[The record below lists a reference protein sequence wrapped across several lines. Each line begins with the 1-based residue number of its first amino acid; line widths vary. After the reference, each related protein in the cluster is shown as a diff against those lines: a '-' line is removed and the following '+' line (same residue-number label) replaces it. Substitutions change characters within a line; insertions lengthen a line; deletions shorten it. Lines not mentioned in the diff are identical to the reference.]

1 MSMVRM
7 AFVLAVPALLTAP
20 APIALSTTDDAP
32 QWNVQ
37 FNATVYGDFT
47 LVGNTVMSCPHA
59 QEGPV
64 KPKHP
69 PEACAEA
76 QQRKGSGAGALNN
89 SYFMSWSDVD
99 SDDATFNSSS
109 ARLSVPAGAD
119 VAYAK
124 LGWAGAAGNR
134 DGVPCGTDKSAT
146 PPGAPQEQAVSL
158 TVNDDAA
165 TRIGPD
171 RFTFTAD
178 DVGLSRTDQQF
189 YSGDADVT
197 KEFNGVHG
205 DATVT
210 VGNVWTPRGFDCFG
224 GWSLTV
230 VWKFPGPKAPHAPAK
245 KNVVVYSGYARVP
258 TAKSRTQLHAPSLHV
273 AGGPARVGITAY
285 EGDWATT
292 GDQFLV
298 NGIAQGGQDNADNFF
313 ASTAEGSLKPA
324 TPNNMSIDVRTV
336 TVSDEIIR
344 PGDTNAQLTFTR
356 KDDAYL
362 VQNLA
367 VSFPKPELTVT
378 TKSEPARA
386 HAGEPVKQTV
396 SVTNAG
402 EAPAREVMLRV
413 GPEPACVRAVGT
425 LAAGATSTV
434 ICDLTAGGDDY
445 QSTAKAIGRS
455 AVGDALAAEAS
466 NAVEV
471 LRPSVQVSH
480 TADPPMV
487 LQGQQV
493 KFTTTIR
500 NTGDTPL
507 AGLAVRNNRVGECD
521 RAVDSL
527 PPGATSTV
535 DCLVTAG
542 EEGGTNTATVAGKDA
557 LAREVTGAA
566 DAGFSVVHPLLTMSA
581 VWSAERVPRN
591 GKVTITVTVGNP
603 STVAFTDVTVAGA
616 PTACRRIVGTLEP
629 GARTTY
635 TCDLLVDS
643 DINAEL
649 TATGVPIVN
658 GHAMTADR
666 TPAQVAGSAVV
677 RITMLDAVAP
687 PPPPR
692 AAPAPPPPAV
702 IKTARAF
709 PVSKPAVGGIAA
721 VLAAA
726 SMLVVVSA
734 TSAKKS

>member
-1 MSMVRM
+1 MSMTRM
-7 AFVLAVPALLTAP
+7 ALVLAVPTLLTAFSP
-20 APIALSTTDDAP
+20 ITLPVPSEAPH
-32 QWNVQ
+32 WNVQ

-47 LVGNTVMSCPHA
+47 LVGNTVMSCPRA
-59 QEGPV
+59 QEGAV
-64 KPKHP
+64 RPKHP

-89 SYFMSWSDVD
+89 SYFMNWSDVD
-99 SDDATFNSSS
+99 SSDATFNSSS

-124 LGWAGAAGNR
+124 LGWAGIAGNR
-134 DGVPCGTDKSAT
+134 AGAPCGTDKAAT
-146 PPGAPQEQAVSL
+146 PPGAPQDQAVSL
-158 TVNDDAA
+158 AVNDGVA

-178 DVGLSRTDQQF
+178 DVAGLSKTDQQF

-197 KEFNGVHG
+197 KELGGVHG

-230 VWKFPGPKAPHAPAK
+230 VWKFPGPKVPHAPAK
-245 KNVVVYSGYARVP
+245 KNIVVYSGYARVP
-258 TAKSRTQLHAPSLHV
+258 TARTRTEIDAPSLHV
-273 AGGPARVGITAY
+273 AGGPARVGLTAY

-298 NGIAQGGQDNADNFF
+298 NGIAQGGKDNAENFF

-336 TVSDEIIR
+336 VVSDEVIR
-344 PGDTNAQLTFTR
+344 PGDTKAQLAFTR

-362 VQNLA
+362 VQNLV

-378 TKSEPARA
+378 TKSEPALA
-386 HAGEPVKQTV
+386 HAGEPVKQSV
-396 SVTNAG
+396 SVTNTG
-402 EAPAREVMLRV
+402 EAPAREVTLRV

-434 ICDLTAGGDDY
+434 TCDITAAGDDY

-466 NAVEV
+466 SAVEV
-471 LRPSVQVSH
+471 LRPSVQVDH

-493 KFTTTIR
+493 RFTTTIR

-507 AGLAVRNNRVGECD
+507 SGIAVRNNRVGECD
-521 RAVDSL
+521 RTADPL
-527 PPGATSTV
+527 PPGAASTM
-535 DCLVTAG
+535 DCVVTAG
-542 EEGGTNTATVAGKDA
+542 EEGGTNTATVIGKDA
-557 LAREVTGAA
+557 LAREVTAAA

-581 VWSAERVPRN
+581 VWSADRVPRN
-591 GKVTITVTVGNP
+591 GKVVITVTVGNP
-603 STVAFTDVTVAGA
+603 STVAFTDVMVTGSPA
-616 PTACRRIVGTLEP
+616 ACRRALRTLEP

-635 TCDLLVDS
+635 TCVLLVES

-658 GHAMTADR
+658 GHALTTDR
-666 TPAQVAGSAVV
+666 IPAQVAGSAVV
-677 RITMLDAVAP
+677 RIMMLDVIAP
-687 PPPPR
+687 RPPPR
-692 AAPAPPPPAV
+692 APAPPPPAV

-734 TSAKKS
+734 TSAKKA